1 MNTNLSN
8 LDRALRAFLVAPL
21 AVIIGVLVG
30 PASLLAIVL
39 YAIALVMLA
48 TAAVGFCPLYAL
60 LHIDSR
66 RWQSAHRKEH
76 TSWM

>member
-1 MNTNLSN
+1 MKTNLSN
-8 LDRALRAFLVAPL
+8 LDRALRALLVAPAAL
-21 AVIIGVLVG
+21 IVGVVVG

-39 YAIALVMLA
+39 YAIALVLLA

-66 RWQSAHRKEH
+66 RWAAHRKEH
-76 TSWM
+76 TSWT